1 MNIEEIKHAE
11 LLTLALL
18 KKLNENYNGND
29 MINLSTMLMI
39 DAVGSKE
46 PNRVNKFSKDLEVFI
61 NKELD
66 KILGE

>member
-11 LLTLALL
+11 LLTFALL
-18 KKLNENYNGND
+18 KKLNEHFDGND

-46 PNRVNKFSKDLEVFI
+46 PNRVNEF
-61 NKELD
+61 
-66 KILGE
+66 

>member
-46 PNRVNKFSKDLEVFI
+46 PNRVNEFSKNLEVFI